1 MKNILRQVGT
11 KFVDGFFILLPVL
24 LVYLMVGQLFELLMT
39 LTTPIT
45 DVMPRRLFS
54 EEWVHRLTAAA
65 LLIVIFVLVGLAATT
80 KPSRRVGNWIE
91 SKLLS
96 RFPPYVV
103 LKNLSKW
110 LAGKDVPAQL
120 QPALLTVSPG
130 TRMLVAIVEE
140 LPDGDLTV
148 FAPLAPTPALGM
160 LQIVSSTK
168 VERLESSMTDA
179 LGWVLNWGFGTEAM
193 LKSRQAPS
201 HSATTS
207 SGQDTRSDKDA

>member
-1 MKNILRQVGT
+1 MKNILRQ
-11 KFVDGFFILLPVL
+11 FVDGFFILLPVL
-24 LVYLMVGQLFELLMT
+24 LVYLMVGQLFDLLMT
-39 LTTPIT
+39 LTTPII

-65 LLIVIFVLVGLAATT
+65 LLIVIFVLVGLAAKT

-91 SKLLS
+91 SRLLN
-96 RFPPYVV
+96 RFPSYVV

-110 LAGKDVPAQL
+110 LSGKDVPAQL

-160 LQIVSSTK
+160 L
-168 VERLESSMTDA
+168 
-179 LGWVLNWGFGTEAM
+179 
-193 LKSRQAPS
+193 
-201 HSATTS
+201 
-207 SGQDTRSDKDA
+207 